1 MSKEQN
7 NNEDLIDAFK
17 LAILN
22 SALEADLKEQRNLNQ
37 DILASWNKSLDELQ
51 SALSKTFNLEDL
63 ITQIK
68 AELEISESKDILLCI
83 TNLKEYIRDIEF
95 YKTEFHNLA
104 NQKDYVYVS
113 QFDKLLWGDN
123 YPALKVLFRYLQ
135 QMNALSVNW
144 SYFASK
150 MDYGNMDSINL
161 KTKIL
166 SKQDLGYLLAKI
178 KPFFLNEF
186 NGKPS
191 RYHAIIARK
200 FTIDS
205 IPLESAFFKKYL
217 RMYNSGKIPDNL
229 KMSEIDKLALD
240 ITIKYY

>member
-7 NNEDLIDAFK
+7 NNEELVNAFK
-17 LAILN
+17 LTILN
-22 SALEADLKEQRNLNQ
+22 TALEADLNEQKNINK

-51 SALSKTFNLEDL
+51 SALSKTFDLEDL
-63 ITQIK
+63 VTQIK

-83 TNLKEYIRDIEF
+83 RNLKEHIRDIEF

-135 QMNALSVNW
+135 QMNALPVNW

-161 KTKIL
+161 NTNIL
-166 SKQDLGYLLAKI
+166 SKQDIGFLLAKI
-178 KPFFLNEF
+178 KPFFLDEF
-186 NGKPS
+186 TGKAS
-191 RYHAIIARK
+191 RYHAILQRK
-200 FTIDS
+200 FTIDN
-205 IPLESAFFKKYL
+205 IPFDNSFFKKYV
-217 RMYNSGKIPDNL
+217 RQYNSGKIPDNL
-229 KMSEIDKLALD
+229 KIKEIDKLIID
-240 ITIKYY
+240 IADKYH